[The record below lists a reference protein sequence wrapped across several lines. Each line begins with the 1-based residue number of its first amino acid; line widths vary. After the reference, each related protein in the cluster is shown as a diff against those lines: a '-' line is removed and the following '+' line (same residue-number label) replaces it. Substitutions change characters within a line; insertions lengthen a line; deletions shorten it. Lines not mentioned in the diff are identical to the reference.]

1 MGISS
6 PEGGGQHGRVQR
18 MDLSSGSQGAEGWGG
33 VCFLQKGLKNDGVQ
47 AETVASQNPGLKGL
61 IGGPREST
69 RKYPPEQ

>member
-1 MGISS
+1 MGVSS
-6 PEGGGQHGRVQR
+6 PGGDTPRPGSKDGPEQR
-18 MDLSSGSQGAEGWGG
+18 LARCRGLGG

-61 IGGPREST
+61 IGGPCEST